1 MPMPK
6 TLLVDRSSHAM
17 HLLTRARGDK
27 RKLQELH
34 KCLDDNK
41 YTVAYRLESERKRI
55 EGDLKRI
62 KIKTAS
68 IETFPVPAVR
78 RKPPERPKTE
88 MKTEQLPSTTPATTE
103 SPVSSE
109 AGRTSMLDNAAID
122 NVMTANTENE

>member
-1 MPMPK
+1 MPK
-6 TLLVDRSSHAM
+6 TLQVDRSSHAM

-34 KCLDDNK
+34 KRLDDNK
-41 YTVAYRLESERKRI
+41 YTVAYRLESEKKRI

-62 KIKTAS
+62 KIRTAS

-78 RKPPERPKTE
+78 RKPPERPKE
-88 MKTEQLPSTTPATTE
+88 VKTEQPPSTTPATTE

-122 NVMTANTENE
+122 NVMTANNENE